1 DSDDLVVSGDTTFID
16 GSADGVINDLK
27 TAKLSLRLS
36 VGFGGT
42 ISLTKGDSKFGASDT
57 YVEKALNAAGRVG
70 ES

>member
-1 DSDDLVVSGDTTFID
+1 DALGVSGDTTFID

-42 ISLTKGDSKFGASDT
+42 ISLSKGDSKFGATDT
-57 YVEKALNAAGRVG
+57 YYDKVR
-70 ES
+70 SQRSHFMD